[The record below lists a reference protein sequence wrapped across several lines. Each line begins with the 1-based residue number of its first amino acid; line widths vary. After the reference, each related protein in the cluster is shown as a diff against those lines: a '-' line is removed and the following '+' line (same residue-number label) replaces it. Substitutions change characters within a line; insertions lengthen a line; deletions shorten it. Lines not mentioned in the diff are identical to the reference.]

1 MTANEG
7 KINVLCKNYEDDDM
21 TDEGKTELLMI
32 GEKYLRELT
41 LTKEELR
48 LTDKTRKLEFKGC
61 E

>member
-1 MTANEG
+1 
-7 KINVLCKNYEDDDM
+7 
-21 TDEGKTELLMI
+21 MI